1 MERKQNKNPFHY
13 NNNDVFTCLIFYCL
27 NQRYRFYFTKL
38 DTQYLT
44 HYSFRLQTK
53 LEDLE
58 HLMNDEVTDIN
69 EAIKVIN
76 NLQVGFIVVVRFSL

>member
-1 MERKQNKNPFHY
+1 MFLL
-13 NNNDVFTCLIFYCL
+13 CLICYCL
-27 NQRYRFYFTKL
+27 IHRQHLRHFIWFIC
-38 DTQYLT
+38 
-44 HYSFRLQTK
+44 RLQTK

-76 NLQVGFIVVVRFSL
+76 NLQVGFIAVSIDTHSR

>member
-1 MERKQNKNPFHY
+1 MLDFLLFES
-13 NNNDVFTCLIFYCL
+13 
-27 NQRYRFYFTKL
+27 RYRFYFTQI

-76 NLQVGFIVVVRFSL
+76 NLQVGFIVVVGFSL

>member
-1 MERKQNKNPFHY
+1 MLDFILFESS
-13 NNNDVFTCLIFYCL
+13 
-27 NQRYRFYFTKL
+27 YRFYILKIDIFHCL
-38 DTQYLT
+38 HVY
-44 HYSFRLQTK
+44 RLQTK

-76 NLQVGFIVVVRFSL
+76 NLQVGFM